1 MKLRM
6 LSHFLITLTLL
17 TPTLSL
23 ADKIQSAEQLARAH
37 SESQIIQV
45 SKRLNVQFYD
55 GPYDGELPL
64 FECTLVNRPGC
75 HLYETMVPNINVFD
89 LVSDSTTQ
97 EVEDYLYYSAYRNV
111 NAGYYSAR
119 FKDAYSELVDR
130 IGIKSLIAAEIYLL
144 KTGQKPISLF
154 SAFSE
159 KKDLV
164 STAKEIYR

>member
-1 MKLRM
+1 MKPRM
-6 LSHFLITLTLL
+6 LSLFLIALTLL

-23 ADKIQSAEQLARAH
+23 AEEIKSAEELARAH
-37 SESQIIQV
+37 SESQIIEV

-75 HLYETMVPNINVFD
+75 HLYETMVPNISVFE

-97 EVEDYLYYSAYRNV
+97 EIEDYLYYSAYRNI

-119 FKDAYSELVDR
+119 FKDAYSELVER

-154 SAFSE
+154 SAFSSR
-159 KKDLV
+159 KGLV
-164 STAKEIYR
+164 SAAKEIYQ